1 MSGTGLEVV
10 LVNIAM
16 AALSSFDHRHPFA
29 SKKFRVETM
38 TAETERV
45 YQQQHS
51 VDEDDDDHEEPTTS
65 SEQEHLPSSYSLHSY
80 RSGSSGSSSD
90 EEEDCIFTRRQR
102 RRRCHR
108 TRSRGSEHYDEA

>member
-29 SKKFRVETM
+29 TKKFRVETM
-38 TAETERV
+38 TSKTEQI

-51 VDEDDDDHEEPTTS
+51 VDEDDVQEDEPAS
-65 SEQEHLPSSYSLHSY
+65 IEQEYSSFSL
-80 RSGSSGSSSD
+80 GS
-90 EEEDCIFTRRQR
+90 
-102 RRRCHR
+102 
-108 TRSRGSEHYDEA
+108 